1 MENSTYNGTLFD
13 EDRFL
18 MSWWQQTLFIA
29 AFAILILVAAAGNLV
44 VMWIVLAHKRMRTVT
59 NYFLVNLALADTLI
73 SLLNTLFASTFLLY
87 QDWWYGTLWCK
98 FATFI
103 SLCTV
108 VVSVLTLMAIA
119 IDR

>member
-1 MENSTYNGTLFD
+1 MANLTANETSYS
-13 EDRFL
+13 EHRFL
-18 MSWWQQTLFIA
+18 MPWWQQALFIT
-29 AFAILILVAAAGNLV
+29 AFIILILVAAAGNLV
-44 VMWIVLAHKRMRTVT
+44 VIWIVLAHKRMRTVT

-87 QDWWYGTLWCK
+87 QDWWYGTFWCK
-98 FATFI
+98 FSTFI